1 VIFGGDAIWN
11 PLDLLNSF
19 LEEGGSGNRTGVFF
33 VASAFALAQLG
44 TNIAANSVSAG
55 TDMTALLPRYINIR
69 RGGYVCAF
77 VGLVMCPWN
86 LLSSSNNFTTY
97 LSAYS
102 VFLSSIAGV
111 MCCDYYLVRRGYI
124 QVKDLYSAKK
134 SSPYYF
140 TAGWHWRG
148 YAAYIAGILINIV
161 GFVGAIGKE
170 VPIGATYIYRVN
182 FFAGFIVA
190 GASYWALCHF
200 FPIPATS
207 DVWMEVDDEA
217 QNVSM
222 AYGGEDGSEYDEEQA
237 AEYSRVKEAAKKD
250 QEDSNSD

>member
-1 VIFGGDAIWN
+1 MCLRRAGNVPVEPSQLIKQLHHV
-11 PLDLLNSF
+11 PLRLLRLPLINCWCYV
-19 LEEGGSGNRTGVFF
+19 LRLLLGSSR
-33 VASAFALAQLG
+33 
-44 TNIAANSVSAG
+44 
-55 TDMTALLPRYINIR
+55 
-69 RGGYVCAF
+69 
-77 VGLVMCPWN
+77 
-86 LLSSSNNFTTY
+86 
-97 LSAYS
+97 
-102 VFLSSIAGV
+102 
-111 MCCDYYLVRRGYI
+111 
-124 QVKDLYSAKK
+124 LYS
-134 SSPYYF
+134 SQGPLLRQEILP
-140 TAGWHWRG
+140 WRG